1 MGFVFQGVE
10 HALPAT
16 PNNCFN
22 LTIARKQN
30 ATKEKNMKDCKRC
43 FFSKP
48 HKAWRII
55 CLRTGRQATKPCK
68 FFREKEDLK

>member
-1 MGFVFQGVE
+1 MIMNKKCE
-10 HALPAT
+10 
-16 PNNCFN
+16 
-22 LTIARKQN
+22 I
-30 ATKEKNMKDCKRC
+30 KESCKKC

-68 FFREKEDLK
+68 FFREKEGLKDGKQL